1 MSKTNKQIQDEYL
14 FAYEENSDALFR
26 FVYFRTH
33 DREDARDI
41 VQETFLKTWRYLADG
56 EQIDQLR
63 PFLYRTAKNLL
74 IDMTKQKK
82 TRNTHSL
89 DEYMDAGGEIAAE
102 SERSEFDPFDIK
114 RAMKLLNNL
123 EPDEYREAIQ
133 LRFIDELSIAEIA
146 HIAGVS
152 ENVISVRINR
162 GINKLK
168 KLFPI

>member
-1 MSKTNKQIQDEYL
+1 MSKTNKQMQDEYL
-14 FAYEENSDALFR
+14 LAYEENADAIFR
-26 FVYFRTH
+26 FVYFRTR
-33 DREDARDI
+33 DRDDARDI
-41 VQETFLKTWRYLADG
+41 VQETFLKTWRYLAEG
-56 EQIDQLR
+56 QQIDQLR

-89 DEYMDAGGEIAAE
+89 DEYLDAGGEIASE
-102 SERSEFDPFDIK
+102 SERSEFDPFDIE
-114 RAMKLLNNL
+114 RAMKLLNDL

-146 HIAGVS
+146 NIMGVS
-152 ENVISVRINR
+152 ENVVSVRINR
-162 GINKLK
+162 GLNKLK